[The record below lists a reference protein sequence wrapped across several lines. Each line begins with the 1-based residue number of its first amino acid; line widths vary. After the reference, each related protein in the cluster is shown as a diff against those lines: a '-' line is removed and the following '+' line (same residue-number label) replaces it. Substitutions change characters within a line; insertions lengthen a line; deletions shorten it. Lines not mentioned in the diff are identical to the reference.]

1 MSISIT
7 QDIRNMVFKGPMS
20 SSDMKHYDEHLALA
34 ILKYCFDDYDDLIVK
49 DAPDLQSP
57 KYSIG
62 IEVTEVAIS
71 RNKAIEGDYL
81 QYRKTN
87 DSKYIEKINNSGGKA
102 TNAYYITTSVT
113 MYDELDAMKSVF
125 QKKLKKIVS
134 YRDKGF
140 QTIGL
145 IMLMTDPPIPQT
157 ADEWGRIIHSINSNS
172 NYRYNRIF
180 FTYPSALSILDCST
194 GNVEYKL
201 INQNDYDALKKYARI
216 LAENG
221 V

>member
-7 QDIRNMVFKGPMS
+7 QDVRDMVFKGPMS

-34 ILKYCFDDYDDLIVK
+34 ILKYCFDDYDHLIVK

-57 KYSIG
+57 ECSIG

-81 QYRKTN
+81 QYRKTKN
-87 DSKYIEKINNSGGKA
+87 KKYIEKINKSGGKA
-102 TNAYYITTSVT
+102 TNDYYIVT
-113 MYDELDAMKSVF
+113 PVTKHDELDAMKTVF
-125 QKKLKKIVS
+125 QKKLKKIVD

-140 QTIGL
+140 KTIGL
-145 IMLMTDPPIPQT
+145 VMLMTEPPIPQT
-157 ADEWGRIIHSINSNS
+157 AFEWGTMIHSINSNS
-172 NYRYNRIF
+172 EYRYDKVF

-194 GNVEYKL
+194 GTVEY
-201 INQNDYDALKKYARI
+201 IVIDHNDYDALKKYARKM
-216 LAENG
+216 AEK
-221 V
+221 